1 LSPPHNETCPA
12 AFIVDDGLPSL
23 SDAPGTLTRSF
34 MQRVRRKRIMML
46 SLVGLTAFLALLAVV
61 RGTYHITIDELLGA
75 DTLGRIMF
83 GSGALPVGII
93 TSFMGAPMFL
103 YLLIRSK
110 GTPNQKTAEQKKTMK
125 FKSVLGLL
133 LVLIIS
139 AANVEG
145 MIVKDM
151 AGRPVS
157 LTTQPQRIVCIGPGA
172 LRLIVYL
179 EAQNMLVGVESMEK
193 QHPAGRPYWIAQPH
207 LQALPVIGPGGSGA
221 INKKPDMEA
230 VLRVAPDLIVATY
243 METAMADEVSG
254 TLGIPVVVL
263 SYGELAVFD
272 QRVFDSLRLAGKIL
286 NREARADAVIDFI
299 NGIRTDLD
307 RRTADV
313 SDQLPV
319 KVFVGGIGYRGS
331 QGIESTQRDYIP
343 LDWNHTVNAA
353 QQVQATVGSHVM
365 VDKEI
370 LLELDP
376 DVIFIDGGGLDLVKA
391 DYRRKPDF
399 YPGADGV
406 PGRAYLRTFSV
417 QPLHDQYRYGHGRR
431 LCHRQGALS
440 PAICRC
446 GPGPTGRLDLH
457 LPGRPRGG
465 RPDAGGFR
473 PIGPADRIRRKMRP
487 KRAPAV
493 CCCGGWR
500 GDPLDDIGGTGASIS
515 HG

>member
-399 YPGADGV
+399 YRALTAFREGRIYALFPFNHYTTNIDTAMADAYAIGKLLYPRRFADV
-406 PGRAYLRTFSV
+406 DLVRQADSIYTFLVGHAVAGRMQADFAPLG
-417 QPLHDQYRYGHGRR
+417 QPIAFDE
-431 LCHRQGALS
+431 
-440 PAICRC
+440 
-446 GPGPTGRLDLH
+446 
-457 LPGRPRGG
+457 
-465 RPDAGGFR
+465 
-473 PIGPADRIRRKMRP
+473 K
-487 KRAPAV
+487 
-493 CCCGGWR
+493 
-500 GDPLDDIGGTGASIS
+500 
-515 HG
+515 

>member
-1 LSPPHNETCPA
+1 
-12 AFIVDDGLPSL
+12 
-23 SDAPGTLTRSF
+23 
-34 MQRVRRKRIMML
+34 
-46 SLVGLTAFLALLAVV
+46 
-61 RGTYHITIDELLGA
+61 
-75 DTLGRIMF
+75 
-83 GSGALPVGII
+83 
-93 TSFMGAPMFL
+93 
-103 YLLIRSK
+103 
-110 GTPNQKTAEQKKTMK
+110 
-125 FKSVLGLL
+125 
-133 LVLIIS
+133 
-139 AANVEG
+139 
-145 MIVKDM
+145 
-151 AGRPVS
+151 
-157 LTTQPQRIVCIGPGA
+157 
-172 LRLIVYL
+172 
-179 EAQNMLVGVESMEK
+179 
-193 QHPAGRPYWIAQPH
+193 
-207 LQALPVIGPGGSGA
+207 
-221 INKKPDMEA
+221 

-319 KVFVGGIGYRGS
+319 KVYVGGIGYRGR

-399 YPGADGV
+399 YRALTAFREGRIYALFPFNHYTTNIDTAMADAYAIGKV
-406 PGRAYLRTFSV
+406 LYPRRFADVDLVRQADSIYTFLVGHAVAGRMQADFAPLG
-417 QPLHDQYRYGHGRR
+417 QPIAFDE
-431 LCHRQGALS
+431 
-440 PAICRC
+440 
-446 GPGPTGRLDLH
+446 
-457 LPGRPRGG
+457 
-465 RPDAGGFR
+465 
-473 PIGPADRIRRKMRP
+473 K
-487 KRAPAV
+487 
-493 CCCGGWR
+493 
-500 GDPLDDIGGTGASIS
+500 
-515 HG
+515 

>member
-151 AGRPVS
+151 AGRP
-157 LTTQPQRIVCIGPGA
+157 
-172 LRLIVYL
+172 
-179 EAQNMLVGVESMEK
+179 
-193 QHPAGRPYWIAQPH
+193 YWIAQPH

-230 VLRVAPDLIVATY
+230 VLRAAPDLIVATY

-319 KVFVGGIGYRGS
+319 KVYVGGIGYRGS

-399 YPGADGV
+399 YRALTAFREGRIYALFPFNHHTTNIDTAMADAYAIGKV
-406 PGRAYLRTFSV
+406 LYPRRFADVDLVRQADSIYTFLVGHAVAGRMQADFAPLG
-417 QPLHDQYRYGHGRR
+417 QPIAFDE
-431 LCHRQGALS
+431 
-440 PAICRC
+440 
-446 GPGPTGRLDLH
+446 
-457 LPGRPRGG
+457 
-465 RPDAGGFR
+465 
-473 PIGPADRIRRKMRP
+473 K
-487 KRAPAV
+487 
-493 CCCGGWR
+493 
-500 GDPLDDIGGTGASIS
+500 
-515 HG
+515 

>member
-12 AFIVDDGLPSL
+12 VFIVDDGLPSL

-151 AGRPVS
+151 AGRPYS
-157 LTTQPQRIVCIGPGA
+157 GSWIALEAHLTCRRFPSSVREGPG
-172 LRLIVYL
+172 RSIK
-179 EAQNMLVGVESMEK
+179 NRTWK
-193 QHPAGRPYWIAQPH
+193 
-207 LQALPVIGPGGSGA
+207 
-221 INKKPDMEA
+221 A
-230 VLRVAPDLIVATY
+230 VLRAAPDLIVATY

-319 KVFVGGIGYRGS
+319 KVYVGGIGYRGS

-399 YPGADGV
+399 YRALTAFREGRIYALFPFNHHTTNIDTAMADAYAIGKV
-406 PGRAYLRTFSV
+406 LYPRRFADVDLVRQADSIYTFLVGHAVAGRMQADFAPLG
-417 QPLHDQYRYGHGRR
+417 QPIAFDE
-431 LCHRQGALS
+431 
-440 PAICRC
+440 
-446 GPGPTGRLDLH
+446 
-457 LPGRPRGG
+457 
-465 RPDAGGFR
+465 
-473 PIGPADRIRRKMRP
+473 K
-487 KRAPAV
+487 
-493 CCCGGWR
+493 
-500 GDPLDDIGGTGASIS
+500 
-515 HG
+515 